1 MQVVRD
7 RLVYQA
13 DGTAGAKGE
22 GERDEVPCTKYS
34 SSHNEL
40 TPGLF
45 IIFCVHGFC
54 MAFKAMAASEGPS
67 TAFDMLYH
75 RLKSGAYRVPCHA
88 YSTCPPLDMSSM
100 YNTSMYLR
108 HAGPKMIVYDN
119 CCNLHK
125 YALRRQPSFFFKTR
139 FVIDR
144 MHAKGH

>member
-13 DGTAGAKGE
+13 DGTAGAEGE

-34 SSHNEL
+34 SSH
-40 TPGLF
+40 
-45 IIFCVHGFC
+45 
-54 MAFKAMAASEGPS
+54 K
-67 TAFDMLYH
+67 
-75 RLKSGAYRVPCHA
+75 
-88 YSTCPPLDMSSM
+88 
-100 YNTSMYLR
+100 
-108 HAGPKMIVYDN
+108 IVYDN

-125 YALRRQPSFFFKTR
+125 YAMRRQPSFVFKTR